1 LIFLAEELFCKAM
14 PDENVSG
21 RDAAIGGAVR
31 EQYTRAPFPPVSFFP
46 IVQGAAP
53 AADLGV

>member
-1 LIFLAEELFCKAM
+1 M